1 MTREERILKETW
13 YDNEFVICKFDDHV
27 HEDYRKR
34 LFTINGKKVGFVCV
48 DKKLNSIVIKH
59 FLRYSK
65 DFPKHGGF
73 DYLFNTKTAEELRTY
88 FWIYNIRRP
97 TENELKQIDTFLQK
111 KYGGIKN
118 FKLKQ
123 RSKEEEGNVK

>member
-1 MTREERILKETW
+1 MTREERILKEAW
-13 YDNEFVICKFDDHV
+13 YDNEFVICKFDDYA

-48 DKKLNSIVIKH
+48 DKELNSIVIKH

-65 DFPKHGGF
+65 DFPKYGGF
-73 DYLFNTKTAEELRTY
+73 NYLFNMKTAEELKSY
-88 FWIYNIRRP
+88 FWIYGIRRP
-97 TENELKQIDTFLQK
+97 TEDELEQIDSFLQK

-118 FKLKQ
+118 FKLEQ
-123 RSKEEEGNVK
+123 LSKEE